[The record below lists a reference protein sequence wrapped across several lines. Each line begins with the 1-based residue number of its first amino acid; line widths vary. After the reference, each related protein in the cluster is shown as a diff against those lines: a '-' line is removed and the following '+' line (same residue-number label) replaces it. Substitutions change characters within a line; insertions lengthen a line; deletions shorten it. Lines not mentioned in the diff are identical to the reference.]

1 MDTMPVRSAPALRS
15 LFLARLERCAGL
27 ASAADQSAPPR
38 WQALARRATLSTYRD
53 CVALGAETEARAI
66 LGRVLGQRA
75 AA

>member
-1 MDTMPVRSAPALRS
+1 METMHVASNRVLRD
-15 LFLARLERCAGL
+15 LFLARLERCAAL
-27 ASAADQSAPPR
+27 ATAPDELEDSAWPE
-38 WQALARRATLSTYRD
+38 LARRATLSTYRD